1 MTQAD
6 REERRRADP
15 TRDDLRSDVYAA
27 ILDVI
32 TSGRF
37 EPGDRLTEHA
47 LAEELQVSR
56 TPVREAL
63 RELSASGYVRIE
75 KNRGA
80 VVANYDDDLEELFQ
94 LRGLLE
100 GFAAG
105 LAAERMT
112 DEEIQELVGIQGRYV
127 EVIESDAQD
136 LRSQAARINREF
148 HRLIYAAARNSRLEH
163 FVEMVTSMGLA
174 RSTFSRYSLQQMRR
188 SASQHEQLIEAIL
201 RRDRRLAEMAMRVH
215 IGAAEYL
222 MRSDARS
229 ESRSDSEKRD
239 K

>member
-1 MTQAD
+1 MG
-6 REERRRADP
+6 EEAR
-15 TRDDLRSDVYAA
+15 TDVYSA
-27 ILDVI
+27 ILDLI

-37 EPGDRLTEHA
+37 EAGDRLTELA
-47 LAEELQVSR
+47 LADELQVSR

-112 DEEIQELVGIQGRYV
+112 DDEIRQLVGIQQRYV
-127 EVIESDAQD
+127 EVIESEEED
-136 LRSQAARINREF
+136 LRPRAAQINREF

-174 RSTFSRYSLQQMRR
+174 RSTFSRYSLEQMRR
-188 SASQHEQLIEAIL
+188 SAGQHDQLIEAIQ

-222 MRSDARS
+222 MRPESRPEGRS
-229 ESRSDSEKRD
+229 EREDRIA
-239 K
+239 